1 MKQWF
6 ETTIAYQK
14 EVEDGKIKKV
24 KESFLVDA
32 INFGE
37 AEVRIIKEASQL
49 VSGDFDVDGVKKEG
63 ISEVFRNEEGGTWFK
78 TKVSFITLDEVSGKE
93 KKSKNIMYVQCMEID
108 DVIEKL
114 TNDLKGTMA
123 DYVIT
128 SIIETK
134 ILDVFDYV
142 VEQII
147 RDIGD

>member
-142 VEQII
+142 VE
-147 RDIGD
+147 

>member
-37 AEVRIIKEASQL
+37 AEVRIIKEAKQL
-49 VSGDFDVDGVKKEG
+49 VSGDFEVDGVKKEG

-78 TKVSFITLDEVSGKE
+78 TKVSLITLDEVSGKE

-128 SIIETK
+128 SIVETK

-142 VEQII
+142 VE
-147 RDIGD
+147 

>member
-14 EVEDGKIKKV
+14 EVEDGKVKKV

-49 VSGDFDVDGVKKEG
+49 VSGEFEVDGVKKEG

-78 TKVSFITLDEVSGKE
+78 TKVCFVTLDEVSGKE
-93 KKSKNIMYVQCMEID
+93 KRTKNIMYVQCMEID

-114 TNDLKGTMA
+114 TKDLKGTMA

-128 SIIETK
+128 SIVETK

-142 VEQII
+142 VE
-147 RDIGD
+147 

>member
-37 AEVRIIKEASQL
+37 AEVRIIKEATQL
-49 VSGDFDVDGVKKEG
+49 VSGDFEVDGVKKEA

-123 DYVIT
+123 EYVIT
-128 SIIETK
+128 SIVETK

-142 VEQII
+142 VE
-147 RDIGD
+147 

>member
-14 EVEDGKIKKV
+14 EVEDGKVKKV

-37 AEVRIIKEASQL
+37 AEVRIIKEAKQL
-49 VSGDFDVDGVKKEG
+49 VSGDFEVDGVKKEG

-78 TKVSFITLDEVSGKE
+78 TKVSLITLDEVSGKE

-128 SIIETK
+128 SIVETK

-142 VEQII
+142 VE
-147 RDIGD
+147 

>member
-49 VSGDFDVDGVKKEG
+49 VSGDFEVDGVKKEG

-78 TKVSFITLDEVSGKE
+78 TKVCFVVLDEISGKE
-93 KKSKNIMYVQCMEID
+93 KRTKNIMYVQCMEID

-114 TNDLKGTMA
+114 TEDLKGTMA

-128 SIIETK
+128 SIVETK

-142 VEQII
+142 VE
-147 RDIGD
+147 